1 MDQRKMTGDH
11 VRESLRLLAGIDVDA
26 DEAAAVARLV
36 EANRQALENLDRFD
50 VAEVRPAVLFDP
62 SR

>member
-1 MDQRKMTGDH
+1 MDEQTVTGAY
-11 VRESLRLLAGIDVDA
+11 VQESLRLMAGIDVDV

-36 EANRQALENLDRFD
+36 EANRRALDLLDRFD